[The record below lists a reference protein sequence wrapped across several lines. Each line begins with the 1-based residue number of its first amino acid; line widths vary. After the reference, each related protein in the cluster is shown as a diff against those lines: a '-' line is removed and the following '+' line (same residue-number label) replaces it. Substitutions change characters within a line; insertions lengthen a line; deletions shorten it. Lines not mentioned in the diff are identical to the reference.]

1 MNGEFDSIMED
12 ENTQVIGNVSY
23 ELAEL
28 TFQCHQGSVLREEE
42 CGESSKVN
50 GGYTFNQRG

>member
-50 GGYTFNQRG
+50 GGYAFN